1 MALYRIAWR
10 ELNSGATG
18 HGEYILTM
26 EIAQEWI
33 AKLTKEHPEMK
44 HWIESN
50 ENAKNLPT

>member
-18 HGEYILTM
+18 NGEYILT
-26 EIAQEWI
+26 
-33 AKLTKEHPEMK
+33 KEVAEQWLEDLQKKHLDMK

-50 ENAKNLPT
+50 EDAKNPPS